1 MGTLNQTKAVLIT
14 GASAGIGAELVRD
27 YHSRGFRVGLLARRQ
42 DRLQALESQLNAIRP
57 GSALSLVAD
66 LSDPT
71 QFAKAV
77 QQMLEAF
84 GRIDGLISN
93 AGFGVAGRVDSLTLE
108 DYRRQFDTNVFP
120 VIHGFH
126 LVRDELVKNGGFY
139 CAVGSVNSYLSLPTA
154 SAYAMSK
161 FAVRALMEALYWEMK
176 PLGVS
181 VTLVCPGFVKTEI
194 RKVNNRGQYR
204 EQAKEPVPEW
214 LMMEASVAARK
225 IVRAIECKTPEVI
238 ITGHGKLLV
247 WIQRHFPWMLIPV
260 HRGSASAREQW
271 NGDKSGA

>member
-1 MGTLNQTKAVLIT
+1 MGALTGSKTVLIT
-14 GASAGIGAELVRD
+14 GASAGIGAELARE
-27 YHSRGFRVGLLARRQ
+27 YHSRGFRVGLLARRPE
-42 DRLQALESQLNAIRP
+42 RLQALESELNSRRP

-66 LSDPT
+66 LSDPG
-71 QFAKAV
+71 QLSGAV
-77 QQMLEAF
+77 QRMLEVY
-84 GRIDGLISN
+84 GRIDGMVSN
-93 AGFGVAGRVDSLTLE
+93 AGFGVAGRVDALKLE

-161 FAVRALMEALYWEMK
+161 FAVRALLEALYWEMK
-176 PLGVS
+176 PLGVT

-194 RKVNNRGQYR
+194 RKVNNSGQYR
-204 EQAKEPVPEW
+204 DTAREPVPEW
-214 LMMEASVAARK
+214 LMMDASVSAK
-225 IVRAIECKTPEVI
+225 QIVRAVERRKPEVI
-238 ITGHGKLLV
+238 ITLHGKILV

-271 NGDKSGA
+271 NGDQNGA